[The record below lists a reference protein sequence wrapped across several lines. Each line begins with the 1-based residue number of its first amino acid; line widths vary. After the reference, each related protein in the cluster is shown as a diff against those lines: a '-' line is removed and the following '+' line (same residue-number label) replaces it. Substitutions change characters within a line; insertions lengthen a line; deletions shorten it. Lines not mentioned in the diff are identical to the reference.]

1 MNIDLSNAQVIAR
14 RENKVIYRYDKFAVK
29 LFDESFSKAD
39 ILNEAL
45 NHARVE
51 ETGLRIP
58 ALEEVEKIDGKW
70 AIVTTFIEGRTLAEL
85 MRENPEKTEEYMD
98 RFVDIQLNMHS
109 DRAPMLNLLY
119 DKLYRKISE
128 CGLDA
133 STRYDL
139 HTRLES
145 LPRHNKVCQGD
156 FNPSNIII
164 TENDEAY
171 ILDWAHA
178 TQGNASSDA
187 AVTYLCFSLRGKERE
202 AKMYLDMFCKKSD
215 TARQY
220 VQKWMPI
227 VAAARLEKSSDEEK
241 KLLMSW
247 IDVVDYE

>member
-14 RENKVIYRYDKFAVK
+14 RENKVIYRYDNFAVK

-85 MRENPEKTEEYMD
+85 MRENPEKTEEYMN

-187 AVTYLCFSLRGKERE
+187 AVTYLYFSLRGKERE

>member
-1 MNIDLSNAQVIAR
+1 MNIDINNAEVIAR
-14 RENKVIYRYDKFAVK
+14 RKNKVIYRAGDYTVK

-45 NHARVE
+45 NYARVE
-51 ETGLRIP
+51 ETGLKVPTLIDVERI
-58 ALEEVEKIDGKW
+58 DDKW
-70 AIVTTFIEGRTLAEL
+70 AIVTQYIEGKTLVEL
-85 MRENPEKTEEYMD
+85 MKENPEKIEDYME
-98 RFVDIQLNMHS
+98 RFVDIQLEMHS
-109 DRAPMLNLLY
+109 VRAPMLNRLY
-119 DKLYRKISE
+119 DKLYRKISD

-139 HTRLES
+139 HTRLEGM
-145 LPRHNKVCQGD
+145 PRHNKVCQGD

-164 TENDEAY
+164 TEDDEAY
-171 ILDWAHA
+171 IIDWAHA

-187 AVTYLCFSLRGKERE
+187 AITYLYFALKGWDKA

-227 VAAARLEKSSDEEK
+227 VAAAQLEKAEDTDK